1 MAGEEALWYY
11 KRGAARTAL
20 GHSADAELDLR
31 KALAFEGRKWVHG
44 RAHLEIGKLMLQ
56 AGKRSAAASELRTA
70 ISLCEEDGDP
80 LAAAEARALL
90 PSPPEDIRS
99 RAHTDF

>member
-1 MAGEEALWYY
+1 
-11 KRGAARTAL
+11 
-20 GHSADAELDLR
+20 
-31 KALAFEGRKWVHG
+31 
-44 RAHLEIGKLMLQ
+44 MLQ

-90 PSPPEDIRS
+90 P
-99 RAHTDF
+99 